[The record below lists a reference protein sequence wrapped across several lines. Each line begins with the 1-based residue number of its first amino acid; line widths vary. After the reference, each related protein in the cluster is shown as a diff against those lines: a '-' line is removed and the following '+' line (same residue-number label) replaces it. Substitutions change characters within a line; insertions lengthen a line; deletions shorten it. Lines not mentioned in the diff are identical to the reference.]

1 MKKAILIVVAG
12 MTLAMTAG
20 AQTVG
25 ISFRSGNGNYWQMQT
40 EQVMSE
46 SVGKAQVVIRTDQ
59 PQQTFKGWGTT
70 FNELD
75 YDALSMLSSA
85 DQQLFIKRVFN
96 PNGDLRLGVGR
107 IPVGASDYATDWYS
121 CDETTATGMTTVT
134 FKGTE
139 YEVPNYPTD
148 FAMEHF
154 TIARDK
160 QKVIPFIKLAQAE
173 NSSLSF
179 WASPWSPPSW
189 MKVNKHYSQRK
200 TDSNGGTFDVAP
212 YDNDQFIDEP
222 EYYNAYCLYF
232 DKFIQA
238 YGEEDISITGL
249 AYQNEAYSNTPYPG
263 CSWTAATTGKFLAQY
278 LGPYMAEHQPSVD
291 LILGTMNTNHY
302 DVYTTILNTP
312 NISNYVKQI
321 GFQWEGG
328 QQIGAV
334 RAAYPGYEYVMTE
347 SECGSGTFDWGAAE
361 HTFQLCNHYLANGCT
376 TYSYWNAILKDNGVS
391 PWGWVQNAL
400 VQVHSASNTATYCPE
415 YYAYMHYTHLIP
427 AGSQILTCDETN
439 LVTSALTPDGN
450 VVIVVGNPTGD
461 VKTLTVDIDGKAL
474 VCTVA
479 AKSFASYVV
488 GTEANVAKMLKSE
501 AQGLVDVESASLT
514 TDQLSALNSA
524 ITANTYSA
532 LKTALESTQAATV
545 EGSIVNPNFATD
557 ADGWTVNNVAVQKD
571 FKQETV
577 CGKTCWNS
585 YSNNFTSMDI
595 YQYVYNLQ
603 PGIYTVSAKSLCGDH
618 DGVSNIHDQHVY
630 AETSAHLVKS
640 PVKTNW
646 SWGDN
651 QWEEQTTAQI
661 YVAGGDYLRLGYAST
676 SSGTSSEGWFC
687 VTDFVLTRVSDLTE
701 AFDLKANSKVEAA
714 KTTYREKAD
723 EARLLA
729 ANTLYDADKRSALV
743 TLVNT
748 QAAQLDAITSA
759 PLVNDM
765 QRALEE
771 KMNEV
776 RATLVYEPQAVG
788 EGTYFLYDLTAD
800 KYVNYRYSSTNY
812 PELSDMPTRITLA
825 SNGEGT
831 YAIAYDE
838 VGYMKMGYYDG
849 QYTWSD
855 ATNASDTKWVFN
867 AVGGKTNTYTV
878 LTSDYADTGI
888 SGTFYLTGNNASLTA
903 GDAHEM
909 VLVSLAQYLKG
920 GGTVSYNII
929 SNTKSG
935 KGWTQDN
942 NEGSGYAEKPNAIQS
957 SAHTGYG
964 VSHWRGSALASGNL
978 IVQTLAGMP
987 AGKYRLTAYAAATV
1001 WNNNNGGDNKKGVF
1015 LCCADGKTEVTT
1027 ATYDEYVVEGY
1038 LAEGGNLTLGL
1049 KADDNEGN
1057 TWCFL
1062 ADMEL
1067 QYLGNAVTI
1076 DETQDTP
1083 AVKTNDANVKL
1094 IRTLSADYWNTL
1106 CLPFSLTADELAA
1119 SPLAGASIMQYASV
1133 SDNTMSFTDA
1143 TDIEAGMPYLVKPAY
1158 DIVDPLFTA
1167 VDITVTEGSTVGNG
1181 GFTFTGLLYSK
1192 TYDVMGTNPAYL
1204 ATDGSVKRLTSG
1216 GLKGLR
1222 AWFNLPAGNAARIM
1236 IGDRIT
1242 AIESILTPAAAN
1254 TTAIYDLSG
1263 RRVEAVTH
1271 GLYIQNGKI
1280 RLANKK

>member
-1 MKKAILIVVAG
+1 MKKAILTVVAG
-12 MTLAMTAG
+12 MTLAMTTG

-25 ISFRSGNGNYWQMQT
+25 ISFRSGNGNYWKMQE

-46 SVGKAQVVIRTDQ
+46 SVGKAQVIIRTDQ

-75 YDALSMLSSA
+75 YDALKLLSDA

-139 YEVPNYPTD
+139 YEVPNYDTD
-148 FAMEHF
+148 FNMEHF

-173 NSSLSF
+173 NNDIDF

-200 TDSNGGTFDVAP
+200 TDSNGGTFNVAP

-238 YGEEDISITGL
+238 YKTEGIDITAL

-263 CSWTAATTGKFLAQY
+263 CSWTPTTTGKFLAEY
-278 LGPYMAEHQPSVD
+278 LGPYMAEHQPGVD
-291 LILGTMNTNHY
+291 IILGTMNTNRY
-302 DVYTTILNTP
+302 DVYTTILNTT

-328 QQIGAV
+328 KQIGAV
-334 RAAYPGYEYVMTE
+334 RAAYPDYEYVMTE

-391 PWGWVQNAL
+391 PWGWVQNSL

-415 YYAYMHYTHLIP
+415 YYAYKHYTHLIP
-427 AGSQILTCDETN
+427 EGSKILTCDETN

-488 GTEANVAKMLKSE
+488 GTKANVAKMLKSE
-501 AQGLVDVESASLT
+501 AQGLVDVESAFLTDGQIASL
-514 TDQLSALNSA
+514 NGA
-524 ITANTYSA
+524 ISANTYSA

-571 FKQETV
+571 FKQATV

-646 SWGDN
+646 SWGDD
-651 QWEEQTTAQI
+651 QWEKQTTEQI
-661 YVAGGDYLRLGYAST
+661 YVAEGDYLRLGYAST

-687 VTDFVLTRVSDLTE
+687 VTDFELTRVGELT
-701 AFDLKANSKVEAA
+701 ADFDLKANSKVEAA

-723 EARLLA
+723 EARIIT
-729 ANTLYDADKRSALV
+729 ANVAYDATLCGQLLTLV
-743 TLVNT
+743 TT
-748 QAAQLDAITSA
+748 QAAQLDGLNSV
-759 PLVNDM
+759 PLVESL
-765 QRALEE
+765 QRELEI
-771 KMNEV
+771 KMAEV
-776 RATLVYEPQAVG
+776 KATFRYPTQPLGA
-788 EGTYFLYDLTAD
+788 GTFYLYDLTAG
-800 KYVNYRYSSTNY
+800 KFMNLWANSTNY
-812 PELSDMPTRITLA
+812 PELSDTPTGIVLA
-825 SNGEGT
+825 TNGTDT
-831 YAIAYDE
+831 YSIKYEAKDYVKI
-838 VGYMKMGYYDG
+838 GYYNG
-849 QYTWSD
+849 QYVWTD
-855 ATNASDTKWVFN
+855 ADDANNTKWTFSPVD
-867 AVGGKTNTYTV
+867 GKTNTYTV
-878 LTSDYADTGI
+878 FTNEYTDKSV
-888 SGTFYLTGNNASLTA
+888 SGTFYLTGSNASTTV
-903 GDAHEM
+903 GDAHEF
-909 VLVSLAQYLKG
+909 VLVS
-920 GGTVSYNII
+920 
-929 SNTKSG
+929 
-935 KGWTQDN
+935 
-942 NEGSGYAEKPNAIQS
+942 
-957 SAHTGYG
+957 
-964 VSHWRGSALASGNL
+964 
-978 IVQTLAGMP
+978 P
-987 AGKYRLTAYAAATV
+987 ADYAA
-1001 WNNNNGGDNKKGVF
+1001 
-1015 LCCADGKTEVTT
+1015 VT
-1027 ATYDEYVVEGY
+1027 AEPVVI
-1038 LAEGGNLTLGL
+1038 
-1049 KADDNEGN
+1049 
-1057 TWCFL
+1057 
-1062 ADMEL
+1062 
-1067 QYLGNAVTI
+1067 TI

-1083 AVKTNDANVKL
+1083 AVETNDANVKL

-1119 SPLAGASIMQYASV
+1119 SPLAGASIKQYASV
-1133 SDNTMSFTDA
+1133 SNNTMSFMDA
-1143 TDIEAGMPYLVKPAY
+1143 TAIDAGKPYLVKPAY

-1167 VDITVTEGSTVGNG
+1167 VNITETEGSTVGDG
-1181 GFTFTGLLYSK
+1181 GFTFTGLLYPK
-1192 TYDVMGTNPAYL
+1192 TYDGMGTNPAYL

-1222 AWFNLPAGNAARIM
+1222 AYFNTPSDALARIM